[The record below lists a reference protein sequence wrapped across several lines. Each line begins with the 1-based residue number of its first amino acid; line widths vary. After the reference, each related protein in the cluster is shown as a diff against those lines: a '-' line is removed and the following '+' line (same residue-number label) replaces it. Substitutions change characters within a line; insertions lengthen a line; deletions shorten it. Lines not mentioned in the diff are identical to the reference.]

1 MKLIFN
7 TIGGHEIERNP
18 VSCQNLPKECYHEE
32 KTILKLKSCF
42 DNITFVHFA
51 TVMTDPMYSR
61 QRAGGSEFEIWT
73 FNCTNT
79 RKSAKLTSVN
89 QMEESYIG
97 IRLRCFYCQIVSFVN
112 HPVHSYCSLFTQH
125 MYIYSLVIGPIF
137 RLYVS
142 FLSLKICDYCLL
154 MFLIVHVYDVSF
166 NVLHYMSPT

>member
-1 MKLIFN
+1 
-7 TIGGHEIERNP
+7 
-18 VSCQNLPKECYHEE
+18 
-32 KTILKLKSCF
+32 
-42 DNITFVHFA
+42 
-51 TVMTDPMYSR
+51 MTDPMYSR
-61 QRAGGSEFEIWT
+61 QRAGGSEFEILK

-97 IRLRCFYCQIVSFVN
+97 IRLRCLYCQIVSFVN
-112 HPVHSYCSLFTQH
+112 HLGHSYCSHCLHNTSIF
-125 MYIYSLVIGPIF
+125 YSLVIGPIF

-154 MFLIVHVYDVSF
+154 MVLIVHVYDVSF

>member
-1 MKLIFN
+1 MATRLKEILSSARTYQKSVITKKKQSSSWSRVLITLQLYILLQWWQILCIRDN
-7 TIGGHEIERNP
+7 GGG
-18 VSCQNLPKECYHEE
+18 
-32 KTILKLKSCF
+32 
-42 DNITFVHFA
+42 
-51 TVMTDPMYSR
+51 
-61 QRAGGSEFEIWT
+61 GGSEFEIWT

-112 HPVHSYCSLFTQH
+112 HPGHSYCSLLTQH
-125 MYIYSLVIGPIF
+125 MHIYSLVIGPIF